1 MGNIMPKVD
10 IARLAR
16 ERAEYLDRARKAEEE
31 VANLRAVLKSL
42 ELPTEDEPTDAE
54 LEREVDW
61 IRAYDPLDLR
71 KAYRLGR
78 AHGYSKGR
86 LDERANMFVEVSVGH
101 KEVCDG

>member
-1 MGNIMPKVD
+1 MPKVD

-31 VANLRAVLKSL
+31 VSNLRSALKSL
-42 ELPTEDEPTDAE
+42 ELPTEDEPTDPE

-86 LDERANMFVEVSVGH
+86 LDERANMLVEVSVGH